1 MNLCMINIFK
11 KNCNLSLL
19 IITLCLVSCKSKQ
32 EIVLQP
38 LPYEIRLINDHYY
51 NDDLDALINDYE
63 LYPQYKEYICELIF
77 VDYDFSRM
85 SYDEI
90 FFLKED
96 NVFKPDILEGFKEVL
111 EERKYFI
118 LGQLNE
124 MSIDSLY
131 AYYMKHP
138 LQRGFIGEY
147 LDSTIIKVMP
157 EMEYPDIKY
166 LANLFDGT
174 QVGEKMRQIQQEQK
188 AKKTTLLEDLDE
200 FTLRET
206 GSLDILKSEIE
217 VYAMRSA
224 FENLETFMEKMMKD
238 DFPKDKEEVTKLVN
252 TLIRQTLSVEVE
264 KYVGSRVKEYVDEVN
279 NVRKT
284 CFISLSDDSVKAL
297 KSLNSNMFV
306 DNDKLVIPRYRI
318 RYNPEPL
325 YIISKKQNRR
335 DWIGGALTIISFA
348 PIPFVDA
355 IDLAYGVGSTI
366 KVQNDI
372 KKQNVNFINDFAES
386 IKKSSREYSEKI
398 ANTISE
404 ELAKSQDA
412 FKSEVYE
419 IY

>member
-1 MNLCMINIFK
+1 MKINSQQVQSFLFLIWCCLCF
-11 KNCNLSLL
+11 
-19 IITLCLVSCKSKQ
+19 TSCKSKQ

-63 LYPQYKEYICELIF
+63 LYPQHKEYICELIF
-77 VDYDFSRM
+77 VDYDFSGM

-118 LGQLNE
+118 LGQLND

-138 LQRGFIGEY
+138 VQRGFIEEY

-157 EMEYPDIKY
+157 ELEYPDIKY
-166 LANLFDGT
+166 LANLFNGT
-174 QVGEKMRQIQQEQK
+174 QVGEKMRQIQYEQK
-188 AKKTTLLEDLDE
+188 AKKTTILEDLNN

-297 KSLNSNMFV
+297 KS
-306 DNDKLVIPRYRI
+306 
-318 RYNPEPL
+318 
-325 YIISKKQNRR
+325 
-335 DWIGGALTIISFA
+335 
-348 PIPFVDA
+348 
-355 IDLAYGVGSTI
+355 
-366 KVQNDI
+366 
-372 KKQNVNFINDFAES
+372 
-386 IKKSSREYSEKI
+386 
-398 ANTISE
+398 
-404 ELAKSQDA
+404 
-412 FKSEVYE
+412 
-419 IY
+419 